1 MCERKSGFGTP
12 GLILRYPRPR
22 PLPLAPCPLLPRQ
35 LCQLTSGHAGCGVGE
50 GARQG
55 EGCKVQAPGP
65 SLPEG
70 LPLCAVGVVLWG
82 RPRNPYRGQKGFLSK
97 GEQKNTFFW
106 FQMLVKFFLAQEA
119 EKHSC
124 WPLRK

>member
-1 MCERKSGFGTP
+1 MCERKSGFGTTRPDPP
-12 GLILRYPRPR
+12 GPETAAVAP
-22 PLPLAPCPLLPRQ
+22 APCPLLPRQ
-35 LCQLTSGHAGCGVGE
+35 LCQLTSGHAGCRVGE
-50 GARQG
+50 GGRQG

-65 SLPEG
+65 RLPEG

-82 RPRNPYRGQKGFLSK
+82 TPRNPYRGQKGFLSK